1 MLCVYCNSDI
11 ENDSFHC
18 DQCGKELLI
27 CPTCNRPGKGKN
39 CVHDGGK
46 LFSPKQKSITDKS
59 QSINPSVAATA
70 LQNNPHQSNLPHPV
84 NSNIQTPTLKISN
97 AQLKIDI
104 EIKNGDIIGRTEGN
118 YNSLFNQ
125 FPQISGKHVEFNF
138 DNVNGWQIK
147 DFGSTNG
154 SAVSDNPNWQT
165 TPKLKQNI
173 PVQLKNNSFL
183 LIANIEFQVKIIL
196 PQTSTGTQRL

>member
-18 DQCGKELLI
+18 DQCGKEIFL
-27 CPTCNRPGKGKN
+27 CPNCNLPRKGKH
-39 CVHDGGK
+39 CVEDNGK
-46 LFSPKQKSITDKS
+46 LYSPKQKSNANIATS
-59 QSINPSVAATA
+59 QPISINPAP
-70 LQNNPHQSNLPHPV
+70 QNNSILKNISQPVSPSNSQNP
-84 NSNIQTPTLKISN
+84 ILKIVN
-97 AQLKIDI
+97 THLKIDI

-118 YNSLFNQ
+118 YSSLFNQ
-125 FPQISGKHVEFNF
+125 FPQISSKHVQFNF

-154 SAVSDNPNWQT
+154 SAISDNPNWQT
-165 TPKLKQNI
+165 TPKLKQDT
-173 PVQLKNNSFL
+173 PFQLKNNSLL

>member
-1 MLCVYCNSDI
+1 MQCAFCKSDI

-18 DQCGKELLI
+18 DQCGKEIFL
-27 CPTCNRPGKGKN
+27 CPNCNLPRKGKH
-39 CVHDGGK
+39 CVEDTGK
-46 LFSPKQKSITDKS
+46 LYSPKQKANANITTS
-59 QSINPSVAATA
+59 QPISINPTP
-70 LQNNPHQSNLPHPV
+70 QNNSILKNISQSVSPS
-84 NSNIQTPTLKISN
+84 NSQNPILKIVN
-97 AQLKIDI
+97 THLKIDI

-118 YNSLFNQ
+118 YSNLFNQ
-125 FPQISGKHVEFNF
+125 FSQISGKHVQFNF

-154 SAVSDNPNWQT
+154 SAISDNPNWQT
-165 TPKLKQNI
+165 VPKLKQDI
-173 PVQLKNNSFL
+173 PVQVKNNSLL

>member
-18 DQCGKELLI
+18 DQCGKEIFL
-27 CPTCNRPGKGKN
+27 CPNCNLPRKGKH
-39 CVHDGGK
+39 CVEDNGK
-46 LFSPKQKSITDKS
+46 LYSPKQKSNANITTS
-59 QSINPSVAATA
+59 QPISINPTP
-70 LQNNPHQSNLPHPV
+70 QNNSILKNISQPVSPSNSQNP
-84 NSNIQTPTLKISN
+84 ILKIVN
-97 AQLKIDI
+97 THLKIDI

-118 YNSLFNQ
+118 YSNLFNQ
-125 FPQISGKHVEFNF
+125 FSQISGKHVQFNF

-165 TPKLKQNI
+165 VPKLKQDI
-173 PVQLKNNSFL
+173 PVQVKNNSLL